1 MEEREDLFTQLFEHR
16 LNAKPGARHQS
27 HAGNFTR
34 KDRSS
39 VAHARRPLEAAVR
52 VTVATTAEV
61 AKQPRRAERA
71 GKTAS
76 EPGATP
82 WTSSCLPRPAR
93 PPPPLAGP
101 RGREDAP
108 QEPGSRPSGLA
119 GAPDAP
125 PILSRA
131 LAAARARGRD
141 SAALAVQSRHLDFH
155 GEVGT
160 REGGSRPR
168 PPPAWEIGD
177 PFRRPCGGS
186 GR

>member
-1 MEEREDLFTQLFEHR
+1 M
-16 LNAKPGARHQS
+16 
-27 HAGNFTR
+27 
-34 KDRSS
+34 
-39 VAHARRPLEAAVR
+39 R